1 MWYGTGMKNQ
11 TIITI
16 LIILLISGTFF
27 VIQSENKPSL
37 DNVVS
42 TSTPTS
48 NSDEINNSP
57 LTRASLKARADWN
70 PTLENDWMY
79 RVEDGVPTLS
89 DETKDVKNHTIYV
102 EESIAKG
109 ITFIHYDDNFL
120 SEFCTKETMSDLPSV
135 LLKCPHYKPSAYNE
149 FIILSKDTGEVLH
162 KYKLKAG
169 YTMLIGSTTVI
180 GSAVPLSLGDYTA
193 LSLAIG
199 KIELQD
205 GEEVITSSF
214 SYTLNVVTGEITLE

>member
-1 MWYGTGMKNQ
+1 MKNQ

-16 LIILLISGTFF
+16 LAILLISGTFLI
-27 VIQSENKPSL
+27 IQSENKPSL

-42 TSTPTS
+42 TSTTTS
-48 NSDEINNSP
+48 NSDEIKQDVSNDP
-57 LTRASLKARADWN
+57 LTLVSLKARAGWN

-89 DETKDVKNHTIYV
+89 DETKDAYENDIHFSQLDNSVV
-102 EESIAKG
+102 V
-109 ITFIHYDDNFL
+109 FIHYNDDFL
-120 SEFCTKETMSDLPSV
+120 SEFCAKETMSGIPNVPLS
-135 LLKCPHYKPSAYNE
+135 CPRYKPSAYNE

-180 GSAVPLSLGDYTA
+180 GSAIPVGIGSSEYISLH
-193 LSLAIG
+193 IG

>member
-1 MWYGTGMKNQ
+1 M
-11 TIITI
+11 
-16 LIILLISGTFF
+16 
-27 VIQSENKPSL
+27 
-37 DNVVS
+37 
-42 TSTPTS
+42 
-48 NSDEINNSP
+48 
-57 LTRASLKARADWN
+57 
-70 PTLENDWMY
+70 
-79 RVEDGVPTLS
+79 S

-120 SEFCTKETMSDLPSV
+120 SEFCAKETMSGIPNVPLS
-135 LLKCPHYKPSAYNE
+135 CPHYKPSAYNE

-169 YTMLIGSTTVI
+169 YSMFSESTTVI
-180 GSAVPLSLGDYTA
+180 GSILRLGMSGDEN

-214 SYTLNVVTGEITLE
+214 SYKFNVVTGEITLE